1 VNNQSERFPRVPG
14 PQSRVPINEIPNMT
28 KQIQDAYIVA
38 ATRTPVGKA
47 PRGVFRNTRPDEM
60 LAHVLRSVVAQAPG
74 IDVNRIDDAIIGC
87 AMPEG
92 EQGMNVARIG
102 ALLAGLPNTVAAQ
115 TINRFCSSGLQAV
128 ALAANEIRLGNADL
142 MLAGGTES
150 MSMVPMMGNKV
161 ALSPQVF
168 AKDENIAIAYGM
180 GITAEKVAEEWK
192 VSREDQDAFALAS
205 HQKAIA
211 AIQAGEF
218 KSEISPYEVI
228 SRVPDLSGNTVR
240 VRKALVEVDEGPR
253 PDSSIEGL
261 GKLKPVFR
269 NGQFGGTV
277 TAGNSSQMSDG
288 AAAVLVAS
296 EQAVKDYGLTPLAR
310 FVSFSV
316 AGVRPEVMGIGPI
329 AAIPKA
335 LKQAG
340 LSKDQLDWIE
350 LNEAFAAQALAVI
363 RDSGLDPSKV
373 NPLGGAIALGHPL
386 GATGAIRT
394 ATIVHGLRRR
404 QQKYGMVTM
413 CIGTGMGAAGV
424 FEAL

>member
-1 VNNQSERFPRVPG
+1 
-14 PQSRVPINEIPNMT
+14 MT
-28 KQIQDAYIVA
+28 RQIQDAYIVA

-47 PRGVFRNTRPDEM
+47 PKGMFRNTRPDDM
-60 LAHVLRSVVAQAPG
+60 LAHVLKSVVAQAPG
-74 IDVNRIDDAIIGC
+74 IDTSRIDDAIIGC
-87 AMPEG
+87 AMPEA

-102 ALLAGLPNTVAAQ
+102 VLLAGLPNTVAAQ
-115 TINRFCSSGLQAV
+115 TVNRFCSSGLQAV
-128 ALAANEIRLGNADL
+128 AMAADQIRLGNADL

-150 MSMVPMMGNKV
+150 MSMVPMMGNKI
-161 ALSPQVF
+161 ALAPSVF
-168 AKDENIAIAYGM
+168 DNAENTAIAYGM

-192 VSREDQDAFALAS
+192 VSREDQDAFAAAS
-205 HQKAIA
+205 HDKALAAIA
-211 AIQAGEF
+211 AGEF
-218 KSEISPYEVI
+218 NDEISPYDIV
-228 SRVPDLSGNTVR
+228 SHLPNTGENRIITRSTV
-240 VRKALVEVDEGPR
+240 ASTDEGPR
-253 PDSSIEGL
+253 PGTSAETL
-261 GKLKPVFR
+261 AKLRPVFR

-288 AAAVLVAS
+288 AAAVLLAS

-340 LSKDQLDWIE
+340 LTKDQIDWIE

-363 RDSGLDPSKV
+363 RDSELDPAKI

-394 ATIVHGLRRR
+394 ATIVHGMRRR
-404 QQKYGMVTM
+404 QQKYGLVTM

-424 FEAL
+424 FESL

>member
-1 VNNQSERFPRVPG
+1 
-14 PQSRVPINEIPNMT
+14 MT

-60 LAHVLRSVVAQAPG
+60 LAHVLRAVVAQAPG
-74 IDVNRIDDAIIGC
+74 IDLSRIDDAIIGC

-102 ALLAGLPNTVAAQ
+102 VLLAGLPNTVAAQ

-128 ALAANEIRLGNADL
+128 ALAADRIRLGEADL
-142 MLAGGTES
+142 VLAGGTES

-161 ALSPQVF
+161 AMSPQVF
-168 AKDENIAIAYGM
+168 QNDNLAIAYGM

-192 VSREDQDAFALAS
+192 VSREDQDAFSAAS
-205 HQKAIA
+205 HQKALA
-211 AIQAGEF
+211 AIASGEF
-218 KSEISPYEVI
+218 RSEISPYHIRSHQPVLG
-228 SRVPDLSGNTVR
+228 SNTVKLR
-240 VRKALVEVDEGPR
+240 ELLVENDEGPR
-253 PDSSIEGL
+253 ADTSVEGL
-261 GKLKPVFR
+261 AKLKPVFR
-269 NGQFGGTV
+269 MGGSV

-288 AAAVLVAS
+288 AAGILLAS
-296 EQAVKDYGLTPLAR
+296 EQAIKDYGLTPLAR
-310 FVSFSV
+310 FVGFSV

-329 AAIPKA
+329 AAIPKV
-335 LKQAG
+335 LKQSG
-340 LSKDQLDWIE
+340 LSQDQIDWIE

-363 RDSGLDPSKV
+363 RTCGLDPSKV

-386 GATGAIRT
+386 GATGAIRI

-413 CIGTGMGAAGV
+413 CIGTGMGAAGII
-424 FEAL
+424 EAV

>member
-1 VNNQSERFPRVPG
+1 
-14 PQSRVPINEIPNMT
+14 MT
-28 KQIQDAYIVA
+28 RQIQDAYIVA

-47 PRGVFRNTRPDEM
+47 PRGMFRNVRPDEM

-74 IDVNRIDDAIIGC
+74 IDVNRIEDAVIGC

-102 ALLAGLPNTVAAQ
+102 VLLAGLPDTVAAQ

-128 ALAANEIRLGNADL
+128 ALAADQIRLGSADL
-142 MLAGGTES
+142 VLAGGTES

-161 ALSPQVF
+161 ALSPSVF
-168 AKDENIAIAYGM
+168 KDDHVAIAYGM

-218 KSEISPYEVI
+218 RDEISPYEIV
-228 SRVPDLSGNTVR
+228 SNQPDLAGNVIHTR
-240 VRKALVEVDEGPR
+240 NHMADTDEGPR
-253 PDSSIEGL
+253 PDSSMEGL
-261 GKLKPVFR
+261 AKLRTVFR
-269 NGQFGGTV
+269 NGQFGGSV

-288 AAAVLVAS
+288 AGAVLLAS
-296 EQAVKDYGLTPLAR
+296 EQAIKDYGLTPLAR

-335 LKQAG
+335 LRQAG
-340 LSKDQLDWIE
+340 LTKDQLDWIE

-363 RDSGLDPSKV
+363 RDSELDPAKV

-386 GATGAIRT
+386 GATGAVRT
-394 ATIVHGLRRR
+394 ATLLHGMRRR

-413 CIGTGMGAAGV
+413 CIGTGMGAAGI

>member
-1 VNNQSERFPRVPG
+1 M
-14 PQSRVPINEIPNMT
+14 SRQVQE
-28 KQIQDAYIVA
+28 AYIVA

-47 PRGVFRNTRPDEM
+47 PKGVFRNTRPDDM
-60 LAHVLRSVVAQAPG
+60 LAHVLKSVVAQAPG
-74 IDVNRIDDAIIGC
+74 IDLGRIDDAIIGC

-102 ALLAGLPNTVAAQ
+102 VLLAGLPNTIAAQ

-128 ALAANEIRLGNADL
+128 ALAADQIRLGNADL

-161 ALSPQVF
+161 ALSPSVF
-168 AKDENIAIAYGM
+168 KDDHVAIAYGM

-192 VSREDQDAFALAS
+192 ISREQQDAFALAS
-205 HQKAIA
+205 HQKALA
-211 AIQAGEF
+211 AIAAGEF
-218 KSEISPYEVI
+218 KSEISPYEVL
-228 SRVPDLSGNTVR
+228 SHQPDLAGNTIR
-240 VRKALVEVDEGPR
+240 LRSLKVENDEGPR
-253 PDSSIEGL
+253 ADTSLEGL
-261 GKLKPVFR
+261 GKLRPVFR
-269 NGQFGGTV
+269 NGQFGGSV

-288 AAAVLVAS
+288 AGAVLLAS
-296 EQAVKDYGLTPLAR
+296 EQAIKDYGLTPLAR

-340 LSKDQLDWIE
+340 LTKDQLDWIE

-363 RDSGLDPSKV
+363 RDSELDPGKI

-386 GATGAIRT
+386 GATGAVRT
-394 ATIVHGLRRR
+394 ATLVHGLRRR
-404 QQKYGMVTM
+404 QLKYGMVTM
-413 CIGTGMGAAGV
+413 CIGTGMGAAGI

>member
-1 VNNQSERFPRVPG
+1 MS
-14 PQSRVPINEIPNMT
+14 

-47 PRGVFRNTRPDEM
+47 PRGMFRNTRPDDM

-74 IDVNRIDDAIIGC
+74 IDLSRIDDAIIGC

-102 ALLAGLPNTVAAQ
+102 LLLAGLPNTIAAQ

-161 ALSPQVF
+161 ALSPSVF

-192 VSREDQDAFALAS
+192 VSREDQDAFSLAS

-218 KSEISPYEVI
+218 REEISPYEIV
-228 SRVPDLSGNTVR
+228 SHAPDLAGNTIHLN
-240 VRKALVEVDEGPR
+240 KALVDTDEGPR

-261 GKLKPVFR
+261 SRLKPIFR
-269 NGQFGGTV
+269 NGQFGGSV

-288 AAAVLVAS
+288 AGAVLLAS
-296 EQAVKDYGLTPLAR
+296 AQATKDYGLTPLAR

-340 LSKDQLDWIE
+340 LTRDQIDWIE

-363 RDSGLDPSKV
+363 RDCELDPSKV

-386 GATGAIRT
+386 GATGAVRT

-404 QQKYGMVTM
+404 QQKYGLVTM

>member
-1 VNNQSERFPRVPG
+1 
-14 PQSRVPINEIPNMT
+14 MT

-60 LAHVLRSVVAQAPG
+60 LAHALKAVVAQAPG
-74 IDVNRIDDAIIGC
+74 IDVGRIDDAIIGC

-102 ALLAGLPNTVAAQ
+102 ALLAGLPNTIAAQ

-128 ALAANEIRLGNADL
+128 AMAADQIRLGHADL

-168 AKDENIAIAYGM
+168 AKEENVAIAYGM

-192 VSREDQDAFALAS
+192 VSREEQDAFALAS

-211 AIQAGEF
+211 AIQACEF
-218 KSEISPYEVI
+218 KGEITPYEVI
-228 SRVPDLSGNTVR
+228 SRIPDLAGNAVR
-240 VRKALVEVDEGPR
+240 VKKSLIEIDEGPR

-261 GKLKPVFR
+261 AKLKPVFR
-269 NGQFGGTV
+269 NGQFGGSV

-288 AAAVLVAS
+288 AAGVLLAS
-296 EQAVKDYGLTPLAR
+296 EQAIKDYGLTPLAR

-340 LSKDQLDWIE
+340 LTKDQLDWIE

-394 ATIVHGLRRR
+394 ATIVHGMRRR

-413 CIGTGMGAAGV
+413 CIGTGMGAAGI
-424 FEAL
+424 FESL

>member
-1 VNNQSERFPRVPG
+1 
-14 PQSRVPINEIPNMT
+14 MT
-28 KQIQDAYIVA
+28 KQIQEAYIVA

-47 PRGVFRNTRPDEM
+47 PKGVFRNTRPDDM
-60 LAHVLRSVVAQAPG
+60 LAHVLKSVVAQAPG
-74 IDVNRIDDAIIGC
+74 IDLNRIDDAIIGC

-102 ALLAGLPNTVAAQ
+102 LLLAGLPNTIAAQ

-128 ALAANEIRLGNADL
+128 ALAADQIRLGNADL

-150 MSMVPMMGNKV
+150 MSMVPMMGNKI
-161 ALSPQVF
+161 AMAPSVF
-168 AKDENIAIAYGM
+168 NNDHVAIAYGM

-192 VSREDQDAFALAS
+192 ISREDQDAFALAS

-211 AIQAGEF
+211 AIGAGEF
-218 KSEISPYEVI
+218 RDEISPYEVL
-228 SRVPDLSGNTVR
+228 SHTPDLAGNTIQL
-240 VRKALVEVDEGPR
+240 RKLLVENDEGPR
-253 PDSSIEGL
+253 PDTTLEGL
-261 GKLKPVFR
+261 AKLRTVFR
-269 NGQFGGTV
+269 NPQFGGTV
-277 TAGNSSQMSDG
+277 TAGTSSQMSDG
-288 AAAVLVAS
+288 AAGVLLAS
-296 EQAVKDYGLTPLAR
+296 EQAIKDYGLTPLAR

-340 LSKDQLDWIE
+340 ITKEQLGWLE

-363 RDSGLDPSKV
+363 RDTGLDASKV

-394 ATIVHGLRRR
+394 ATLVHGMRRR

-424 FEAL
+424 FESL